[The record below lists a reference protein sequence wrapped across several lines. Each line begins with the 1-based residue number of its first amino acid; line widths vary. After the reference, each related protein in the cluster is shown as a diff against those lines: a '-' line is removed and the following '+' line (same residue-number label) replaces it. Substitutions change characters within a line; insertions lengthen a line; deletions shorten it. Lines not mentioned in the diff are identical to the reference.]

1 MHGSGTAQH
10 CSSNNEAYMVG
21 KKCTAGV
28 IPATRNISLV
38 VPLMFA
44 KGLTY
49 DFSDAVILV
58 PLIIN
63 INAHNMIS
71 RI

>member
-1 MHGSGTAQH
+1 
-10 CSSNNEAYMVG
+10 
-21 KKCTAGV
+21 
-28 IPATRNISLV
+28 
-38 VPLMFA
+38 MFA